1 VDEMLVEKPK
11 VRDEWEIRQD
21 FETLQRARA
30 ILQDDKRLEEVK
42 KLIKDQKEALDELGD
57 DDFFKKIG
65 LGE

>member
-1 VDEMLVEKPK
+1 MLVEKPK